1 MLISQPVDCDSRAPA
16 TGDQSPVARF
26 AVRYYSFVNR
36 DAILFTVFS
45 LCLLASCNSGRP
57 PRIGE
62 TAPDFSVTDAGK
74 TITLSQ
80 FRGKA
85 VVLNFWASW
94 CPPCTAEMP
103 SLVQLQKQL
112 GDKATVL
119 AVSLDSDDNAYKQ
132 FIRDHN
138 IDLLT
143 VRDSKQ
149 MSNALYGTFKFPE
162 TYIIDKNGK
171 IVRKFIGEQDWTTP
185 EIVNYVN
192 GL

>member
-1 MLISQPVDCDSRAPA
+1 MLISQPIDRDPQAPA
-16 TGDQSPVARF
+16 TSEQSPVACF
-26 AVRYYSFVNR
+26 AVRYYSFVKR
-36 DAILFTVFS
+36 AAILFTFFS

-80 FRGKA
+80 FRGKP

-94 CPPCTAEMP
+94 CPPCVAEMP

-162 TYIIDKNGK
+162 TYIIDKTGK

-185 EIVNYVN
+185 EILNYVN